1 MPEVGN
7 DADLALTFSF
17 PVQIFMIAIGV
28 GTGIGIN
35 ALISKNLGQN
45 NQEGAS
51 KACYN
56 GGFLGLLFYVVF
68 LLFGLFGAKPFIGM
82 QASSIQDPVQ
92 KQRVIDM
99 GGQYLGI
106 CCTLSIG
113 QMMFTVFERFLQA
126 TGRTSE
132 SMIGQ
137 ISGALLNILLD
148 YVLIYPCGL
157 GVAGAAYATVIGQ
170 FVSFIVDAVFHFV
183 KDKEIKNRLSYLKPE
198 WSIIKEIFIIGIPAM
213 LMQALLSIMMLGTN
227 MILSFSKY
235 DAVTLQ
241 GSFGIYY
248 KIQQIALFACFGM
261 SNALISMTSFN
272 VGLKDQDR
280 VKQIQKYG
288 ILDTVFV
295 ALIITVLFETF
306 ASPISKLFGLASGE
320 SGEGIVSTTT
330 LAIRIASIGFPFMA
344 FTVAAQGILQGK
356 QKIFQPLILSFLR
369 LVVFAFPF
377 VFLFIQFE
385 NAKTLLWFVFPCA
398 EILTDVVTYLFMKAP
413 CRKSVRLSDGTR

>member
-1 MPEVGN
+1 MPVRKLIWTMGLPLIVSMVLQALYNIVDTAFVINMPKIGN
-7 DADLALTFSF
+7 DANLALTFSF

-56 GGFLGLLFYVVF
+56 GIFLGILYYVVF

-148 YVLIYPCGL
+148 YVLIYPCEL

-213 LMQALLSIMMLGTN
+213 LMQALLSVMMLGTN

-261 SNALISMTSFN
+261 FNALISMTSFN
-272 VGLKDQDR
+272 VGLKD
-280 VKQIQKYG
+280 
-288 ILDTVFV
+288 
-295 ALIITVLFETF
+295 
-306 ASPISKLFGLASGE
+306 
-320 SGEGIVSTTT
+320 
-330 LAIRIASIGFPFMA
+330 
-344 FTVAAQGILQGK
+344 
-356 QKIFQPLILSFLR
+356 
-369 LVVFAFPF
+369 
-377 VFLFIQFE
+377 
-385 NAKTLLWFVFPCA
+385 
-398 EILTDVVTYLFMKAP
+398 
-413 CRKSVRLSDGTR
+413 